1 MDSHGLMFNL
11 IIYLSAAV
19 IAVPIFTRLGLGS
32 VLGYLVAGVCIG
44 PWGLGF
50 IDNVQDILH
59 FSEFG
64 VVLLLFIIGLELE
77 PSKLWRMRK
86 PILGAGGA
94 QLGLSTAAIFIIGY
108 LFGLD
113 WKTAI
118 IIGLGLSLS
127 STAIALQLFSER
139 RLMST
144 EVGQTGFSIL
154 LFQDIAVIPIIAL
167 IPLLIVSGDPGV
179 ETSSGKSTWVIMAV
193 IGAIFLVGRYVL
205 RHVFRFVAATH
216 LREIFTALSLLL
228 VCGIAAIMNEI
239 GVSMALGAFLAG
251 VLLAD
256 SEYRHAL
263 ESDIEPFK
271 SLLLGLFFI
280 SVGMSVDFGLL
291 LRQPFLILILTLT
304 LVLVKTVVLY
314 IISHFSAVAPKQR
327 PLFSFLLSQSGEF
340 AFVLFGFAVSANAL
354 DQQLAN
360 QMTLVVAL
368 SMSTTPL
375 LMLLHDKMIEPGSI
389 DLSVRSM
396 DEINEDGSNII
407 IVGFGRFGQVVA
419 RLLMANKI
427 PLTVIDNNPDHIE
440 RVRRFG
446 YKAYYGDILRHDIL
460 HSAGADKAKL
470 IILTGDGTE
479 SIDLAVAS
487 IKRDFPNLSIMVRA
501 YDRSHAVHLIDSGVD
516 GVVRE
521 TFYSAVELGK
531 KTLHFLG
538 FNEAQ
543 IDRQA
548 KMYIEHDVSTLHKQL
563 SIQNDEKAIIS
574 LAKNAQQQLEHT
586 LAADQQENLTTS
598 NDDTVLTE
606 AATSAKDTT

>member
-32 VLGYLVAGVCIG
+32 VLGYLIAGVCIG

-50 IDNVQDILH
+50 IDNVEDILH

-64 VVLLLFIIGLELE
+64 VVLLLFLIGLELE
-77 PSKLWRMRK
+77 PYKLWAMRR

-94 QLGLSTAAIFIIGY
+94 QLGLSTAAIFAVAMI
-108 LFGLD
+108 LGLQ
-113 WKTAI
+113 WETAL

-127 STAIALQLFSER
+127 STAIALQLLNEK

-144 EVGQTGFSIL
+144 EVGRTGFSIL
-154 LFQDIAVIPIIAL
+154 LFQDIAVIPIIAV
-167 IPLLIVSGDPGV
+167 IPLLVA
-179 ETSSGKSTWVIMAV
+179 TSSSGVAEQNEVSTLVIVAVMAS
-193 IGAIFLVGRYVL
+193 IFIAGRYLL
-205 RHVFRFVAATH
+205 RHIFRFVASTH

-228 VCGIAAIMNEI
+228 VCGIAAIMSMI

-271 SLLLGLFFI
+271 GLLLGLFFI

-291 LRQPFLILILTLT
+291 IKEPFIIALLTVS
-304 LVLVKTVVLY
+304 LVFTKTVVLY
-314 IISHFSAVAPKQR
+314 CIGRFSTIPQKQHT
-327 PLFSFLLSQSGEF
+327 LFAFLLSQSGEF

-354 DQQLAN
+354 DPALASKL
-360 QMTLVVAL
+360 TLVVAL

-375 LMLLHDKMIEPGSI
+375 LMLLNDKVFDTQTTSTDRPMDQIE
-389 DLSVRSM
+389 DNNRSV
-396 DEINEDGSNII
+396 I
-407 IVGFGRFGQVVA
+407 IVGFGRFGQVIG
-419 RLLMANKI
+419 RMLMANKI
-427 PLTVIDNNPDHIE
+427 PLTVIDNSPDHIE

-446 YKAYYGDILRHDIL
+446 YKAHYGDILRHDIL
-460 HSAGADKAKL
+460 HAAGANKAKL

-479 SIDLAVAS
+479 STNQAVT
-487 IKRDFPNLSIMVRA
+487 IIQRDFPDLPIMVRA
-501 YDRSHAVHLIDSGVD
+501 YDRAHAMHLIDANVE

-521 TFYSAVELGK
+521 SFYSAVELGK
-531 KTLHFLG
+531 KTLKFLG
-538 FNEAQ
+538 FDEAR

-548 KMYIEHDVSTLHKQL
+548 DVYIKHDVATLHDQV
-563 SIQNDEKAIIS
+563 SIRNDEKAIIS
-574 LAKNAQQQLEHT
+574 MVKTAQEQLEHT
-586 LAADQQENLTTS
+586 LEADHANIVPNT
-598 NDDTVLTE
+598 DDGNTPR
-606 AATSAKDTT
+606 